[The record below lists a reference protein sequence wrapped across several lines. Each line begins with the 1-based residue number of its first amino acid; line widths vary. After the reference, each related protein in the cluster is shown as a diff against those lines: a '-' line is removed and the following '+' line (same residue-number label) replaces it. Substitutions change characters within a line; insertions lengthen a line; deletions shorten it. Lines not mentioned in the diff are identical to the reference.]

1 MVTHC
6 IHPHVHILPEREARF
21 PVRITMRIM
30 QYDNAFFSLHYYK
43 RVQNFN
49 G

>member
-30 QYDNAFFSLHYYK
+30 QYDNAFFFFTLLQTRTK
-43 RVQNFN
+43 F
-49 G
+49 